1 MSLLC
6 AQKFVCTSGYYD
18 SLCLLLEVT
27 CSQELFGG
35 AVDSLV
41 TSDTPEEARNSE
53 DQSAELFSILELFEP
68 MSLRERGA
76 QRTG

>member
-1 MSLLC
+1 MFT
-6 AQKFVCTSGYYD
+6 K
-18 SLCLLLEVT
+18 
-27 CSQELFGG
+27 LFGG

-41 TSDTPEEARNSE
+41 TSDTPEKARNSE